1 MVNKPSIFLTRREA
15 IDAICID
22 FKQYDPQIMLFSE
35 VLRLVTDDRLHLKRE
50 PGKNGAWIN
59 ELGHTAMH
67 WMEGPELIAFMCD
80 TIESAEWTTK
90 LLAVVSQRVFQ
101 SRVRPEV
108 DPATGRPGIRIET
121 QMEDFNCRQC
131 GRCCRAL
138 DYHHEVTEAD
148 MDRLKAS
155 GREDI
160 TEWVEVTA
168 GEDQITAYRI
178 WVSPKTG
185 QLVTP
190 CPFLDKDPASNRW
203 NCRIHDI
210 KPGICRQY
218 PVSRKHALM
227 TGCLGFK
234 RPAPKK
240 NRT

>member
-1 MVNKPSIFLTRREA
+1 MANKPSIFLTHREA

-35 VLRLVTDDRLHLKRE
+35 VLRLVTGDSLHLKRE

-59 ELGHTAMH
+59 EPGHTTMH

-80 TIESAEWTTK
+80 TIECADWTSD
-90 LLAVVSQRVFQ
+90 LMAAVSQRVFQ
-101 SRVRPEV
+101 SRILPEV
-108 DPATGRPGIRIET
+108 DPVTGKPGIRIET
-121 QMEDFNCRQC
+121 HMEDFHCHQC

-148 MDRLKAS
+148 VTGWKSSDCR
-155 GREDI
+155 DI
-160 TEWVEVTA
+160 LRWVEVTA
-168 GEDQITAYRI
+168 GEDQQPAYRI

-185 QLVTP
+185 RLVTP
-190 CPFLDKDPASNRW
+190 CPFLKLDSTSNRW

-227 TGCLGFK
+227 TGCLGFQ
-234 RPAPKK
+234 RPAPEKD
-240 NRT
+240 